1 MSRFTDWLLNFPERR
16 ADSRARKREREVQSA
31 YAQRGSDANWVG
43 QRRHGESERMT
54 TNYKGPPG
62 R

>member
-1 MSRFTDWLLNFPERR
+1 MSRFTDWLLNLPERR
-16 ADSRARKREREVQSA
+16 ADSRARKRKREVQDA
-31 YAQRGSDANWVG
+31 YAKRSSDGNLFS
-43 QRRHGESERMT
+43 QRRHGESDRVI

>member
-1 MSRFTDWLLNFPERR
+1 MSRFTDWLLNLPERR
-16 ADSRARKREREVQSA
+16 AQARERRREREVQSA
-31 YAQRGSDANWVG
+31 HARRGSDPNPSVG
-43 QRRHGESERMT
+43 QRHGESDRMT